1 VGNFVDCPSDNYFE
15 GADWD
20 SLVVDS
26 SYFVDKV
33 GPGSL
38 TLAFVVEMVV
48 LEGKMVPVGGVGV
61 ERVASALGVD
71 LIDMGLHFVG
81 PDFHS
86 TV

>member
-15 GADWD
+15 GADWGF
-20 SLVVDS
+20 LVVDS
-26 SYFVDKV
+26 SYFVDRV

-38 TLAFVVEMVV
+38 TLAFVVGMVA

-61 ERVASALGVD
+61 ERVASALEVD
-71 LIDMGLHFVG
+71 LMDKGLHFVG
-81 PDFHS
+81 PDSHN